1 MLQGGLKRVRVL
13 MKDTWHGQTFSFL
26 ELLSELNTQHAI
38 EATIGT
44 DSESLSPFIARSKN
58 CDSGQ
63 LYFRTFG
70 SLRWPVDTGG
80 LMPNEMSKLSSDIKH
95 SLALSPALQNV
106 TLCANSNVILLFIE
120 DKLYTQSLLLA
131 SWLWVPFGKAMEY
144 SQLSIHNSQDRDK
157 TV

>member
-1 MLQGGLKRVRVL
+1 MEKETWYEQTDILIPRAPIGAKHTTCYGGDNWDWR
-13 MKDTWHGQTFSFL
+13 
-26 ELLSELNTQHAI
+26 
-38 EATIGT
+38 T

-70 SLRWPVDTGG
+70 SLCWPVDTGG
-80 LMPNEMSKLSSDIKH
+80 LMPNEMSKLSPDIKH

-106 TLCANSNVILLFIE
+106 TLCANSSVILLFIE